1 MDELS
6 SAKANKDCRNQ
17 NFPLLTL
24 LLILTAILLP
34 QKSIS
39 QALTGQVLDIDG
51 HPLSKVEI
59 CIYNSGYLC
68 EPGKNNPGFPSGA
81 FASTRS
87 SSSGRYHFQH
97 IPSGNFSII
106 GKKGN
111 LWFYRYRS
119 ATDSS
124 SNRLLPDTLKKPGSL
139 YFPVFLE
146 KKTDM
151 HYINVSLAGTPFSAR
166 STRNGHVNLTNL
178 PAGSYL
184 AILKTEVKGYRALQ
198 CSLRI
203 HTTTADT
210 FSDTLKLSSTP
221 SITVQNVIPE
231 ASQKLTLAISETP
244 AEKKIKES
252 FKERSRKPSSDQK
265 FRIHILTDSTTIKP
279 FQKIHLKAALDP
291 PSAVVKSWE
300 WSINSSPYR
309 ITATSDTSIIAPLKT
324 GKFNCILKATGNGG
338 FYCFDTITFDVRSSS
353 LQVFAQG
360 DKDVGIFK
368 RIKLS
373 AHAIGNSPV
382 LSLSWDI
389 GNSGNF
395 TVTADGSISI
405 GPLRSSRKKVPCIVR
420 AIDETGI
427 TAFDTILLNAD
438 YIWERMS
445 PAPEFTERKSHVLI
459 PFKNSVWIIGGSRSD
474 LWYSDDGKDWN
485 LGIESAPFGPRYGHA
500 SVVFNERLWV
510 IGGKIGHDS
519 LPGDIWNSVD
529 GKNWEKIAEHS
540 FLKRYYHSATIFQDR
555 IFVIG
560 GLNDSAVNP
569 CFHDIW
575 ISENGISW
583 TRQNAVADFAARYG
597 HGAVVFNNS
606 LFLIGG
612 LYDDF
617 SGSKTIND
625 IWKSQ
630 NGFSWQKVNDNLS
643 FPDNLFLSFLVY
655 DQRIWAIGGYL
666 KNNPMVFS
674 NIWVSADGV
683 SWNQDSD
690 KSKRSYGFHVTGT
703 VFNNQIMMS
712 PSASEY
718 IYSLQ

>member
-6 SAKANKDCRNQ
+6 SEKADTGCRKQ
-17 NFPLLTL
+17 YFLLLALLMILLTM
-24 LLILTAILLP
+24 LLP

-39 QALTGQVLDIDG
+39 QSLTGQVFDIEG

-59 CIYNSGYLC
+59 CIYNSDYHSK
-68 EPGKNNPGFPSGA
+68 PDKNNPNFPSGA
-81 FASTRS
+81 FASARS
-87 SSSGRYHFQH
+87 TSSGRYHFQQ
-97 IPSGNFSII
+97 IPAGNFSII

-119 ATDSS
+119 ADDSS
-124 SNRLLPDTLKKPGSL
+124 STRLLSDTLKKPGSL
-139 YFPVFLE
+139 YFPVILE
-146 KKTDM
+146 KQTDM
-151 HYINVSLAGTPFSAR
+151 HYVNISLAGTPFSAR
-166 STRNGHVNLTNL
+166 STRNGQVHLTNL

-184 AILKTEVKGYRALQ
+184 AILKAEARGYNALQ

-203 HTTTADT
+203 HTATADT
-210 FSDTLKLSSTP
+210 FSDTLTLSYNPSTA
-221 SITVQNVIPE
+221 VQNITPK
-231 ASQKLTLAISETP
+231 ANQKPSFAILETP
-244 AEKKIKES
+244 AEKKIKENLIES
-252 FKERSRKPSSDQK
+252 SQVISSDQE
-265 FRIHILTDSTTIKP
+265 FRIRILTDSTTINP
-279 FQKIHLKAALDP
+279 FQKIHLKAALAP
-291 PSAVVKSWE
+291 PNAVVKSWE

-324 GKFNCILKATGNGG
+324 GKFNCILKATGKEG
-338 FYCFDTITFDVRSSS
+338 FYCFDTITFNVRSSS

-360 DKDVGIFK
+360 EKDVGIFK
-368 RIKLS
+368 RIQLS
-373 AHAIGNSPV
+373 AYTNSNSPV
-382 LSLSWDI
+382 ISLSWDI

-395 TVTADGSISI
+395 IVTADGTISI
-405 GPLRSSRKKVPCIVR
+405 GPFRSPRKKVPCIVR
-420 AIDETGI
+420 AIDETGSS
-427 TAFDTILLNAD
+427 AFDTILLNAD
-438 YIWERMS
+438 YIWEKLT
-445 PAPEFTERKSHVLI
+445 PAPGSSERKSHVLI
-459 PFKNSVWIIGGSRSD
+459 PFKNSVWIIGGSSSD
-474 LWYSDDGKDWN
+474 LWYSDDGKNWKP
-485 LGIESAPFGPRYGHA
+485 GVESAPFGPRYGHA